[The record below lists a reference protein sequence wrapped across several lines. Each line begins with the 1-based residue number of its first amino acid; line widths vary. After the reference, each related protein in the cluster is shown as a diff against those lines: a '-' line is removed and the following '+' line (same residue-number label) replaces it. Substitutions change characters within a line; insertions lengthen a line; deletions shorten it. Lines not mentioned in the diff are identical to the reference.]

1 MERGHIG
8 YSLQIRIIEFLG
20 SSPIFVVRVSSNLA
34 NAMNQLWGEVGGQQW
49 GGGVQQQPRVL
60 LGQIGR

>member
-49 GGGVQQQPRVL
+49 GGGGTTAATGP
-60 LGQIGR
+60 LGSDR